1 MLEWQYAAAHVDA
14 VPDRV
19 KRAASAFTIAVI
31 DTGVD
36 LTAPDIGVKS
46 PVTYS
51 VISNTRD
58 VRDGV
63 GHGTFVS
70 ALAAGSD
77 TNGAGM
83 AGFGGRAKLMVIQAS
98 RTLKSFTDVDEAT
111 GIVWA
116 VDHGA
121 RILNLSLGGPDTSTI
136 ERSAIAYAAKK
147 GVLVVTAVG
156 NGGDGANEVEYPAA
170 LVQPV
175 GSNGRGGTGLS
186 VGASDETGA
195 RSSFS
200 DTGSHLSLLAPGT
213 SVLSATSSTAPD
225 AGYVKVPVPGATA
238 GVYAFGSGTS
248 FASPEV
254 AGIAA
259 LVWAANPHLT
269 AKQVAQILKQSASNH
284 GAWNQDTGYGLIDAA
299 AAVQAAHRLV
309 ATRAVTAPAAAGLTL
324 TASAVQGTAPLDL
337 GMQAS
342 LTSAGRPAT
351 GRTIALEAYDG
362 GAWRASGTTGK
373 TNASGKTAWQ
383 FTLAA
388 GTYRVRARFA
398 GDKTFRAAVSNT
410 VAVTVD

>member
-1 MLEWQYAAAHVDA
+1 M
-14 VPDRV
+14 
-19 KRAASAFTIAVI
+19 I

-36 LTAPDIGVKS
+36 LTAPDIGVES

-77 TNGAGM
+77 TNGDGM

-147 GVLVVTAVG
+147 GALVVTAVG

-225 AGYVKVPVPGATA
+225 AGYV
-238 GVYAFGSGTS
+238 
-248 FASPEV
+248 

-269 AKQVAQILKQSASNH
+269 AKQVAHILKQSASNH

-299 AAVQAAHRLV
+299 AAVQAAQRLV

-362 GAWRASGTTGK
+362 GA
-373 TNASGKTAWQ
+373 
-383 FTLAA
+383 
-388 GTYRVRARFA
+388 
-398 GDKTFRAAVSNT
+398 
-410 VAVTVD
+410 